1 MFYSSESV
9 STHIF
14 RGKAMI
20 MALLIGAAVITL
32 IVIALGIIAVVRV
45 RRSANGATL
54 LHDAT
59 DQPQAAATLF
69 HDEECMGCCDEDC
82 CDEML
87 LTSTGTSVT
96 NSNQLHHQI
105 YQNGSKGPPDIIPS
119 FGYNGE
125 MDKNYDSYG
134 KKSISFN
141 SYLII
146 LLFNYSIIQLFSY
159 LIMFLFNYSL
169 IYFIIYLFYYLFV
182 LFI

>member
-96 NSNQLHHQI
+96 NSKQLHHQI

-146 LLFNYSIIQLFSY
+146 LLFNYSII
-159 LIMFLFNYSL
+159 
-169 IYFIIYLFYYLFV
+169 
-182 LFI
+182 